1 MGVLLTIST
10 MSKKAKKQRR
20 IMYITDEAQEGLVL
34 GQGDVLR
41 MEKVNNNKFF
51 LKRILP
57 QNKNKEID
65 LQISKMGKRRIIYLR
80 DHLIHDLMDIDGE
93 GMFKAYIKKNQK
105 NGDILMVRLIPA
117 EAPDKDYI

>member
-20 IMYITDEAQEGLVL
+20 IMYITDEAQEGLNL
-34 GQGDVLR
+34 DKGDILR
-41 MEKVNNNKFF
+41 MEKVNKNKFF

-57 QNKNKEID
+57 QNKNKEVD

-80 DHLIHDLMDIDGE
+80 DHLIQDLLDMEGE
-93 GMFKAYIKKNQK
+93 GMFKAYIKKNEK
-105 NGDILMVRLIPA
+105 NGDILMVRLVPA
-117 EAPDKDYI
+117 ETPEKEYI